1 MAFSINKSYTFTTLA
16 PAILGGV
23 YNTVKVKSMMSATEA
38 VKYRDIH
45 TLHTSV
51 KSLIQGVPSSV
62 NDLTYIL
69 FEANDANKAKTL
81 LALEYIDPFTIKEV
95 TSITINIKVSN
106 AQTTDISLIRASLLE
121 IGITDF
127 DITTT

>member
-23 YNTVKVKSMMSATEA
+23 FNTVKVKSMMSATEA

-45 TLHTSV
+45 TLHASV
-51 KSLIQGVPSSV
+51 KSLITGVPNSV

-69 FEANDANKAKTL
+69 FEANDANKTNTL
-81 LALEYIDPFTIKEV
+81 LALEYIDPFTVTEV
-95 TSITINIKVSN
+95 ITTTIDVRVFN
-106 AQTTDISLIRASLLE
+106 AQTTDVALIRAALLE
-121 IGITDF
+121 VGIVDF
-127 DITTT
+127 SITTA